1 MLRAA
6 LNSPEIV
13 RLGNVAVLTAVGSCI
28 GLLYMQERTRKKFKQ
43 SEYFQKTMRVLL
55 ENQSART
62 LLGEPVIFGN
72 VNLYDPNLFY
82 VTAEKAKLVI
92 PVRGSKR
99 KGVVYSW
106 CVRHVAPMVST
117 RNNSDM
123 ETNCTDSLLISC
135 SYDIRQQPHFSLDL
149 QSHRFFSAVA
159 NTAPLLPNE
168 KTSVDSEAGAV
179 TQLEESSEKKLSQW
193 RVMRVEI
200 LLEQAKDK
208 RLLVY
213 KTPEGDENFVD
224 TFDDFKL
231 CTRDSKVLRG

>member
-62 LLGEPVIFGN
+62 LLD
-72 VNLYDPNLFY
+72 DPNLFY

>member
-1 MLRAA
+1 MF
-6 LNSPEIV
+6 
-13 RLGNVAVLTAVGSCI
+13 
-28 GLLYMQERTRKKFKQ
+28 KF
-43 SEYFQKTMRVLL
+43 
-55 ENQSART
+55 
-62 LLGEPVIFGN
+62 I
-72 VNLYDPNLFY
+72 VNLSFMSLTDFSLMWI
-82 VTAEKAKLVI
+82 TAENVPK
-92 PVRGSKR
+92 
-99 KGVVYSW
+99 
-106 CVRHVAPMVST
+106 
-117 RNNSDM
+117 
-123 ETNCTDSLLISC
+123 
-135 SYDIRQQPHFSLDL
+135 
-149 QSHRFFSAVA
+149 AVA

-231 CTRDSKVLRG
+231 CTRDSKVLRGWISPKSYISYMNEWNTADTCIFRTVHKKSSLCISYRT

>member
-123 ETNCTDSLLISC
+123 EFKARWRNL
-135 SYDIRQQPHFSLDL
+135 PHRWL
-149 QSHRFFSAVA
+149 
-159 NTAPLLPNE
+159 NPKIN
-168 KTSVDSEAGAV
+168 
-179 TQLEESSEKKLSQW
+179 
-193 RVMRVEI
+193 
-200 LLEQAKDK
+200 
-208 RLLVY
+208 
-213 KTPEGDENFVD
+213 
-224 TFDDFKL
+224 
-231 CTRDSKVLRG
+231 

>member
-62 LLGEPVIFGN
+62 LLD
-72 VNLYDPNLFY
+72 DPNLFY

-123 ETNCTDSLLISC
+123 E
-135 SYDIRQQPHFSLDL
+135 
-149 QSHRFFSAVA
+149 AVA